1 MQIII
6 FNSETVLLQDLCSKL
21 ELDMSNLPIYAPD
34 YMNNLKL
41 LLLNDKFWQAS
52 W

>member
-6 FNSETVLLQDLCSKL
+6 FNSEIVLLRSKL

-41 LLLNDKFWQAS
+41 LLLNENLWQAN

>member
-1 MQIII
+1 MQTFYTHANYYFQEI
-6 FNSETVLLQDLCSKL
+6 VLLRSKL

-41 LLLNDKFWQAS
+41 LLLNEIF
-52 W
+52 

>member
-6 FNSETVLLQDLCSKL
+6 FNSEIVLLRSKL

-41 LLLNDKFWQAS
+41 LLLNENL
-52 W
+52 